1 MVVFHFKKN
10 GSIFVCFFFTFL
22 PAATFCDWTDFLM
35 IECRLGIGKKSMS
48 LRKTNGVRT
57 RPSATFLSKLI
68 G

>member
-1 MVVFHFKKN
+1 MVVFHLKKKW
-10 GSIFVCFFFTFL
+10 FDFCLFFFTFL